1 MMRTWYTML
10 LAALLLC
17 GWAAPLAQASERGSA
32 AEAQAMVKKAV
43 AYLQKNGAQKAYAE
57 FNNTQ
62 GQFRDRDLYLV
73 VFDLQGT
80 AIAHLNPRL
89 LGKPTGDI
97 RDADG
102 KQIFHAQRKLAL
114 EQGRGWV
121 DYKWPNPVSG
131 KVEQKST
138 YLERVGDIIIMCGI
152 YK

>member
-1 MMRTWYTML
+1 MMRTLYAML
-10 LAALLLC
+10 LAALLCC
-17 GWAAPLAQASERGSA
+17 GLAAPLAHAGERATA

-43 AYLQKNGAQKAYAE
+43 AYLQKNGPQKAYAE
-57 FNNTQ
+57 FNNPQ

-73 VFDLQGT
+73 VFDMQGNGL
-80 AIAHLNPRL
+80 AHVNPRL
-89 LGKPTGDI
+89 VGKPTGDI

-114 EQGRGWV
+114 EQGKGWV
-121 DYKWPNPVSG
+121 DYKWPNPVGG
-131 KVEQKST
+131 KIEQKST

>member
-1 MMRTWYTML
+1 MRTLYAML
-10 LAALLLC
+10 LAALLCC
-17 GWAAPLAQASERGSA
+17 GLAAPLAQAGERATA

-43 AYLQKNGAQKAYAE
+43 AYLQKNGPQKAYAQ
-57 FNNTQ
+57 FNDPQ

-73 VFDLQGT
+73 VFDMQGT
-80 AIAHLNPRL
+80 GLAHVNPRL
-89 LGKPTGDI
+89 VGKLTGDI

-114 EQGRGWV
+114 EQGKGWV

-131 KVEQKST
+131 KIEQKST

>member
-1 MMRTWYTML
+1 MMRTLYAML
-10 LAALLLC
+10 LAALLCC
-17 GWAAPLAQASERGSA
+17 GLAAPLARAGERATA

-43 AYLQKNGAQKAYAE
+43 AYLQKNGPQKAYAQ
-57 FNNTQ
+57 FNDPQ

-73 VFDLQGT
+73 VFDMQGT
-80 AIAHLNPRL
+80 GLAHINPRL
-89 LGKPTGDI
+89 VGKPTGDI

-114 EQGRGWV
+114 EQGKGWV

-131 KVEQKST
+131 KIEQKST

-152 YK
+152 YQ